1 MRNESETR
9 AELIDPHLQKCW
21 AIVPE
26 SRIRREY
33 PITKGR
39 LIGSGKR
46 AMPDKADYILQFN
59 NRAVA
64 VLEAKA
70 EGCYYTEGLAQAKDY
85 ATRLNLRYAI
95 CTNGVKYYMAD
106 LQGNEGDITEIP
118 TPEQLWEKV
127 VW

>member
-1 MRNESETR
+1 MNESETR
-9 AELIDPHLQKCW
+9 AELIDPHLQQQGW

-59 NRAVA
+59 NRNVA

-70 EGCYYTEGLAQAKDY
+70 EVNFGSTNYIEIYRNIKKKVNTFSCVSVDYILKHGLDSFDE
-85 ATRLNLRYAI
+85 RS
-95 CTNGVKYYMAD
+95 D
-106 LQGNEGDITEIP
+106 DI
-118 TPEQLWEKV
+118 LLEKF
-127 VW
+127 